1 MEVDTTAADGWRSG
15 QIGTKLAELPV
26 MNCTFK
32 RHFTWSITRLVSGIS
47 VMAALVAL
55 PLLAGAQPVGSPA
68 VPVPITLASATTAPI
83 PDSKGLPVEQS
94 TPAEKTAT
102 ATQTAPAAANDLQTL
117 LKQAAPNNPALW
129 QSVIS
134 MINQQGGTVTS
145 TANPA
150 LVIISYRTEAGG
162 VRDVVVQ
169 LYSGTAADIPGVLN
183 PQGTVR
189 GRLGDELYD
198 SADSFLGLMY
208 RQVTYLGE
216 KADVQRQQRA
226 INSTIDGDMT
236 LLREA
241 TVNPLHVVAIMPSA
255 KQFLPGSLK
264 TRVNSV
270 VLNAELSFGEW
281 KGKVGLITD
290 NAESAQTVG
299 TIVSAWKEMAVSLA
313 QTFAAQ
319 KSGQPLQ
326 EALKST
332 TIDVADNQ
340 VIASASIPSETI
352 VRATKEIT
360 GHGAPKAVLMC
371 YRGFSVEVPESQVR
385 TYMERGASLGACRGD
400 QGRGGNQ
407 GIGGR

>member
-1 MEVDTTAADGWRSG
+1 MMASNGWRTG
-15 QIGTKLAELPV
+15 LIGTKIAHFAV
-26 MNCTFK
+26 MNCNSK
-32 RHFTWSITRLVSGIS
+32 YHFTRLPVQVLACLGAI
-47 VMAALVAL
+47 AAIVGM
-55 PLLAGAQPVGSPA
+55 PLLAGAQPVASDVSPL
-68 VPVPITLASATTAPI
+68 PITVASATTAPL
-83 PDSKGLPVEQS
+83 PDSKAL
-94 TPAEKTAT
+94 PAEQPASAKPAT
-102 ATQTAPAAANDLQTL
+102 AGANDLLTL

-129 QSVIS
+129 QSVSS
-134 MINQQGGTVTS
+134 MVANQGGAS

-150 LVIISYRTEAGG
+150 LAIVSYRMNGNG

-198 SADSFLGLMY
+198 SADNFLGLMY

-226 INSTIDGDMT
+226 IESTIDGDVT

-241 TVNPLHVVAIMPSA
+241 TVEPLHVVALLPNA
-255 KQFLPGSLK
+255 KDFLPGSLK

-270 VLNAELSFGEW
+270 VLNAELTFGQW

-290 NAESAQTVG
+290 SAESAQTVG

-319 KSGQPLQ
+319 SSGKPLQ

-352 VRATKEIT
+352 VRCTKEIT

-371 YRGFSVEVPESQVR
+371 YRGYTVEVPESQVR
-385 TYMERGASLGACRGD
+385 LYEQRGATLGACRGD
-400 QGRGGNQ
+400 RGGDD
-407 GIGGR
+407 GRDGDHDFGGR